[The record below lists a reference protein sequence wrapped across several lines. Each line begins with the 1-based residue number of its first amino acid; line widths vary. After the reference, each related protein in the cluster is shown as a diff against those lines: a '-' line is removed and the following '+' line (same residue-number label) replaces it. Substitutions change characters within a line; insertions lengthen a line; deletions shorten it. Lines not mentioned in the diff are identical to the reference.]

1 MAQPESPA
9 FHRMPRGMGL
19 IPPGCPLAEIHLHFE
34 GSIPPRVIRTL
45 ARRGSTGRP
54 AAESTVQRRRGF
66 GDFLRTFVRSVQLL
80 RDAHDV
86 EMAASALFEDLRREG
101 IRYAEVTFSP
111 QAHLLRGMPL
121 TALISALAAS
131 RAKAAA
137 SGGPRI
143 SYVADGGR
151 LWGGAWLEEL
161 ADQLADFR
169 AEGVVALGLGGDETV
184 LPAKRFRRAFE
195 RAAAA
200 GLHRVAHAGE
210 GTTARAV
217 REVLDELNPE
227 RIGHGIAAARDPALL
242 EHLAR
247 RGTTLEICP
256 TSNLKTGAVTSLRSH
271 PLARIVDAGV
281 RVAIGSDDRTIF
293 GTTLR
298 GEIRVAVGKC
308 GLPRERVPDLLTNAI
323 RGSFAPAAVK
333 RGLLRDLRTSFAARR
348 RRDQK

>member
-1 MAQPESPA
+1 M
-9 FHRMPRGMGL
+9 
-19 IPPGCPLAEIHLHFE
+19 
-34 GSIPPRVIRTL
+34 L
-45 ARRGSTGRP
+45 ARRGSAGSRP
-54 AAESTVQRRRGF
+54 PAGVPALKGRGF
-66 GDFLRTFVRSVQLL
+66 EGFLKAFARSVQLL
-80 RDAHDV
+80 RDERDV
-86 EMAASALFEDLRREG
+86 EMAASALFGDLRREG

-121 TALISALAAS
+121 TALVSALAAA

-137 SGGPRI
+137 HGGPRI
-143 SYVADGGR
+143 AYVADGGR

-161 ADQLADFR
+161 ADQLAGFR
-169 AEGVVALGLGGDETV
+169 AEGVVALGLGGDESV

-195 RAAAA
+195 RAASA

-217 REVLDELNPE
+217 REVLDELDTE
-227 RIGHGIAAARDPALL
+227 RIGHGIAAASDAGLL
-242 EHLAR
+242 KLLVR

-256 TSNLKTGAVTSLRSH
+256 TSNLRTGAVASLRSH

-298 GEIRVAVGKC
+298 GEIRAAVERC
-308 GLPRERVPDLLTNAI
+308 GLPRERIPDILANAI
-323 RGSFAPAAVK
+323 RGSFAPGSVK
-333 RGLLRDLRTSFAARR
+333 RDLLRALRASYHAH
-348 RRDQK
+348 